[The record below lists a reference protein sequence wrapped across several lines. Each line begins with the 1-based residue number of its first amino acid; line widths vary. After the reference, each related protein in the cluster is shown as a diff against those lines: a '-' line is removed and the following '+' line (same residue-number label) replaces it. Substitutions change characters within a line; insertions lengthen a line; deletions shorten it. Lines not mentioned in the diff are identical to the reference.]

1 MADAI
6 VRLKVESQ
14 EYDSKL
20 ERATQKL
27 QHMEKECRK
36 IGGTFEYVD
45 KEQLDLVKSLGQ
57 METKATTAKGKVAEM
72 TKSYTELSLQY
83 KRLSDQEK
91 QSPFGKAMAQS
102 LEQLKGRIKDAN
114 SEIKEVSQ
122 ELGNGSNGLGGIM
135 DALAGKIGIPTE
147 LLTKMGLALGAVGAA
162 LKVAQDAFNANESLV
177 DEWGRTVESA
187 TSLYEG
193 FVTSLNTGDFSGF
206 LSRMGEISTA
216 ARAAYDE
223 LDRLGTMK
231 TIQGPE
237 MSRQQAENDRNRA
250 MLQTRRYIAPLDGSA
265 GIAGMKTGDLLSDK
279 QVKQIEADLQN
290 GIKNISA
297 LIENEV
303 QQTTNAIDAEY
314 EKQASI
320 LGLTVEEFRKGT
332 SSMAEFDKM
341 IELGKKYYE
350 FENAHTTSE
359 LQYNFQ
365 SGEYT
370 PVTTRDNAVNPFAEY
385 KKWSTFRVDGE
396 DYNNLVK
403 LIQQRDQQMSQAYSS
418 QAQAYRTIN
427 RVEGITARGGVPKV
441 DTDKVKTAADM
452 WQELSDKIA
461 EAERLLGEFQAMA
474 ANTELSEE
482 QRNWAADMVKKYE
495 EEIKK
500 LKNTKEV
507 IPIQFSDKGI
517 NELKNKIK
525 EALSGEIFGS
535 DGYAL
540 QATKIVDVTTLE
552 NLLNTALTNGLNVD
566 MTYLSGLFES
576 IKLDADID
584 DATWD
589 ALVAE
594 INTQLE
600 NLKLPKIEL
609 DVTTGN
615 ISNVAKDAAKATD
628 EWQQAVSA
636 VGQLG
641 GALQGLEDPSAK
653 VAGIIAQAVANIALT
668 FATSLK
674 GTVTPWDWI
683 AAAIS
688 GTATMIGTIS
698 AIKSAT
704 KGNYANGGK
713 VPGNS
718 FSGDN
723 MRGVLPNGD
732 MVGLDSGELILNR
745 AQQNTI
751 ASQLQGGA
759 AQNMRLEALISGES
773 LRMVLAN
780 NASRRGGNRAQYAIS
795 KFG

>member
-45 KEQLDLVKSLGQ
+45 KEQMDLVKSLGQ
-57 METKATTAKGKVAEM
+57 METKATTARGKVAEM

-102 LEQLKGRIKDAN
+102 LDQLKSRIKDAN

-122 ELGNGSNGLGGIM
+122 ELGSGSNGLGGIM

-147 LLTKMGLALGAVGAA
+147 LLTKMGLAIGAVGAA

-177 DEWGRTVESA
+177 DAWGRTVESA

-193 FVTSLNTGDFSGF
+193 FVTSLNTGDFGGF
-206 LSRMGEISTA
+206 LSRMGEISNA

-265 GIAGMKTGDLLSDK
+265 GIAGLKTGDLLSDA
-279 QVKQIEADLQN
+279 QVKQIESDLQN

-303 QQTTNAIDAEY
+303 QQTTSAIDAEY

-320 LGLTVEEFRKGT
+320 LGMSVEEFRKGT

-341 IELGKKYYE
+341 IEMGKKYYE
-350 FENAHTTSE
+350 FENAHTKTE

-370 PVTTRDNAVNPFAEY
+370 PVTTRDNAVNPFADY

-427 RVEGITARGGVPKV
+427 RVEGITARGGGGGAKV
-441 DTDKVKTAADM
+441 DTEKVKTAADM
-452 WQELSDKIA
+452 WNELSEKIA
-461 EAERLLGEFQAMA
+461 EAERLLGEFQTMA
-474 ANTELSEE
+474 ANTELSED

-495 EEIKK
+495 DEIKK
-500 LKNTKEV
+500 LKNIKPAE
-507 IPIQFSDKGI
+507 IPIAFSQKGLS
-517 NELKNKIK
+517 ELKQQINT
-525 EALSGEIFGS
+525 ALGGELFGS
-535 DGYAL
+535 EGYAL
-540 QATKIVDVTTLE
+540 EATKIVDVTTLE

-584 DATWD
+584 DSTWD

-594 INTQLE
+594 INAQLE
-600 NLKLPKIEL
+600 ALDLPKIKL

-615 ISNVAKDAAKATD
+615 ITNVAKDAAKATD

-653 VAGIIAQAVANIALT
+653 VAGIIAQAIANIALT

-704 KGNYANGGK
+704 KGGFANGGI

-723 MRGVLPNGD
+723 LHTSDYGIN
-732 MVGLDSGELILNR
+732 SGELILNR

-751 ASQLQGGA
+751 ASQLQGGS

>member
-57 METKATTAKGKVAEM
+57 METKATTARGKVAEM

-102 LEQLKGRIKDAN
+102 LDQLKSRIKDAN

-122 ELGNGSNGLGGIM
+122 ELGSGSNGLGGIM

-177 DEWGRTVESA
+177 DAWGRTVESA

-193 FVTSLNTGDFSGF
+193 FVTSLNTGDFGGF

-265 GIAGMKTGDLLSDK
+265 GIAGLKTGDLLSDA
-279 QVKQIEADLQN
+279 QVKQIETDLQN

-320 LGLTVEEFRKGT
+320 LGMSVEEFRKGT

-341 IELGKKYYE
+341 IELAKKYYE
-350 FENAHTTSE
+350 FEAAHTRETMDI
-359 LQYNFQ
+359 
-365 SGEYT
+365 YT
-370 PVTTRDNAVNPFAEY
+370 GQIYTKRDDAVNPYAGAE
-385 KKWSTFRVDGE
+385 KWDVFRVDGE
-396 DYNNLVK
+396 AYNNLVK

-427 RVEGITARGGVPKV
+427 RVEGITARGGGPLVNPEEVLPAGSIAEVKARIAELNKAYEMAGDATTRDRIRIQIEDLKRELEMMSTPLTGLGQIVPLSV
-441 DTDKVKTAADM
+441 ELLDTSKEKLAADM
-452 WQELSDKIA
+452 EELRK
-461 EAERLLGEFQAMA
+461 RLG
-474 ANTELSEE
+474 
-482 QRNWAADMVKKYE
+482 
-495 EEIKK
+495 
-500 LKNTKEV
+500 
-507 IPIQFSDKGI
+507 
-517 NELKNKIK
+517 
-525 EALSGEIFGS
+525 
-535 DGYAL
+535 
-540 QATKIVDVTTLE
+540 LE
-552 NLLNTALTNGLNVD
+552 P
-566 MTYLSGLFES
+566 
-576 IKLDADID
+576 IKLGVEVDGKGSG
-584 DATWD
+584 T
-589 ALVAE
+589 V
-594 INTQLE
+594 
-600 NLKLPKIEL
+600 
-609 DVTTGN
+609 
-615 ISNVAKDAAKATD
+615 DAAKQTEKA
-628 EWQQAVSA
+628 WGAAANAISA
-636 VGQLG
+636 IG
-641 GALQGLEDPSAK
+641 GALQQIEDPSAK
-653 VAGIIAQAVANIALT
+653 VAGIIMQAVANIALG
-668 FATSLK
+668 FAQAAASPAT
-674 GTVTPWDWI
+674 GAAGVFGWI
-683 AAAIS
+683 AAATA
-688 GTATMIGTIS
+688 GVATMASTIAS
-698 AIKSAT
+698 IKSVT
-704 KGNYANGGK
+704 KGGFANGGI

-723 MRGVLPNGD
+723 LHTSDYGIN
-732 MVGLDSGELILNR
+732 SGELILNR

>member
-57 METKATTAKGKVAEM
+57 METKATSAKGKVAEM

-102 LEQLKGRIKDAN
+102 LDQLKSRIKDAS
-114 SEIKEVSQ
+114 SEIKEVNQ
-122 ELGNGSNGLGGIM
+122 ELGGSSNGLSGIM

-147 LLTKMGLALGAVGAA
+147 LMTKMGLAIGAVGAA

-177 DEWGRTVESA
+177 DAWGRTVESA

-193 FVTSLNTGDFSGF
+193 FVTSLNTGDFGGF

-265 GIAGMKTGDLLSDK
+265 GIAGMKTGDLLSDA

-320 LGLTVEEFRKGT
+320 LGMTVEEFRKGT

-341 IELGKKYYE
+341 IELAKKYYE
-350 FENAHTTSE
+350 FEAAHTRETMDI
-359 LQYNFQ
+359 
-365 SGEYT
+365 YT
-370 PVTTRDNAVNPFAEY
+370 GQIYTKRDEAVNPYAGAE
-385 KKWSTFRVDGE
+385 KWDVFRVDGE
-396 DYNNLVK
+396 AYNNLVK

-427 RVEGITARGGVPKV
+427 RVEGITARGGGPLVNPEEVLPAGSIAEVKARIAELNKAYEMAGDATTRDRIRIQIEDLKRELEMMSTPMTGLGQIVPLSV
-441 DTDKVKTAADM
+441 ELLDTSKEKLAADM
-452 WQELSDKIA
+452 EELRK
-461 EAERLLGEFQAMA
+461 RLGLEPIKLGVEVGTDGKGTVETAKQTEKAWGAA
-474 ANTELSEE
+474 AN
-482 QRNWAADMVKKYE
+482 A
-495 EEIKK
+495 
-500 LKNTKEV
+500 
-507 IPIQFSDKGI
+507 
-517 NELKNKIK
+517 
-525 EALSGEIFGS
+525 
-535 DGYAL
+535 
-540 QATKIVDVTTLE
+540 
-552 NLLNTALTNGLNVD
+552 
-566 MTYLSGLFES
+566 
-576 IKLDADID
+576 
-584 DATWD
+584 
-589 ALVAE
+589 
-594 INTQLE
+594 
-600 NLKLPKIEL
+600 
-609 DVTTGN
+609 
-615 ISNVAKDAAKATD
+615 ISAI
-628 EWQQAVSA
+628 
-636 VGQLG
+636 G
-641 GALQGLEDPSAK
+641 GALQQIEDPSAK
-653 VAGIIAQAVANIALT
+653 VAGIIMQAVANIALG
-668 FATSLK
+668 FAQAAASPAT
-674 GTVTPWDWI
+674 GAAGVFGWI
-683 AAAIS
+683 AAATA
-688 GTATMIGTIS
+688 GVATMASTIAS
-698 AIKSAT
+698 IKSVT
-704 KGNYANGGK
+704 KGGFANGGI

-723 MRGVLPNGD
+723 LHTSDYGIN
-732 MVGLDSGELILNR
+732 SGELILNR

-759 AQNMRLEALISGES
+759 ANIRVQGLVKGHDILLAGSNYALQTGKAGAYLPIIAG
-773 LRMVLAN
+773 
-780 NASRRGGNRAQYAIS
+780 
-795 KFG
+795 

>member
-57 METKATTAKGKVAEM
+57 METKATSAKGKVAEM
-72 TKSYTELSLQY
+72 TKSYTELRLQY

-102 LEQLKGRIKDAN
+102 LDQLKSRIKDAN

-147 LLTKMGLALGAVGAA
+147 LLTKMGLAIGAVGAA

-177 DEWGRTVESA
+177 DAWGRTVESA

-193 FVTSLNTGDFSGF
+193 FVTSLNTGDFGGF

-341 IELGKKYYE
+341 IELAKKYYE
-350 FENAHTTSE
+350 FEAAHTRETMDI
-359 LQYNFQ
+359 
-365 SGEYT
+365 YT
-370 PVTTRDNAVNPFAEY
+370 GQIYTKRDEAVNPYAGAE
-385 KKWSTFRVDGE
+385 KWNVFRVDGE
-396 DYNNLVK
+396 AYNNLVK

-427 RVEGITARGGVPKV
+427 RVEGITARGGVPIINAEEV
-441 DTDKVKTAADM
+441 LPAG
-452 WQELSDKIA
+452 SIA
-461 EAERLLGEFQAMA
+461 EVKARIAELNKAYEMAGDASTRDRIRIQIEDLKRELEMMSTPMTGLGQ
-474 ANTELSEE
+474 
-482 QRNWAADMVKKYE
+482 
-495 EEIKK
+495 
-500 LKNTKEV
+500 V
-507 IPIQFSDKGI
+507 IPLEV
-517 NELKNKIK
+517 ELLDTSK
-525 EALSGEIFGS
+525 EALAEEMEELRKRLG
-535 DGYAL
+535 
-540 QATKIVDVTTLE
+540 LE
-552 NLLNTALTNGLNVD
+552 P
-566 MTYLSGLFES
+566 
-576 IKLDADID
+576 IKLGVEVDGKGSG
-584 DATWD
+584 T
-589 ALVAE
+589 V
-594 INTQLE
+594 
-600 NLKLPKIEL
+600 
-609 DVTTGN
+609 
-615 ISNVAKDAAKATD
+615 DAAK
-628 EWQQAVSA
+628 QAEKAWGAAANAISA
-636 VGQLG
+636 VG
-641 GALQGLEDPSAK
+641 GALQQIEDPSAK
-653 VAGIIAQAVANIALT
+653 VAGIIMQAVANIALG
-668 FATSLK
+668 FATATTQAAA
-674 GTVTPWDWI
+674 GGPFAWI
-683 AAAIS
+683 AATVAGI
-688 GTATMIGTIS
+688 ANMIS
-698 AIKSAT
+698 AVTAIKQVTSSG
-704 KGNYANGGK
+704 KGFANGGI

-723 MRGVLPNGD
+723 LHTSDYGIN
-732 MVGLDSGELILNR
+732 SGELILNR
-745 AQQNTI
+745 SQQNVI

-759 AQNMRLEALISGES
+759 ANIHMQGVVRGHDILLAGSNYALSTGKAGAYLPIIAG
-773 LRMVLAN
+773 
-780 NASRRGGNRAQYAIS
+780 
-795 KFG
+795 